1 MHEMIQQLLQWYFGL
16 LESAGLWGVVLLMAM
31 ESTIFPVPSELV
43 IPPAAYIESY
53 QRGSSIPYALAV
65 IVAGTVGCYLG
76 SIITFLISRAVGRP
90 LIVKYGKY
98 FLLREDKLRM
108 AEVWV
113 QRYGAGGIFFAR
125 LLPVVRH
132 LISIPAGVV
141 DMNIRTFSVMTTLG
155 SALWCAVLTVFGV
168 VMGEDLAAVL
178 QGGAATEH
186 YEAAFH
192 RLTAVV
198 VVSVA
203 VLGVLYV
210 AVVKRQ
216 TRQPSSG

>member
-1 MHEMIQQLLQWYFGL
+1 MHELIQELLQWYFGL
-16 LESAGLWGVVLLMAM
+16 LEQVGLWGVMLLMAM

-43 IPPAAYIESY
+43 IPPAAYVFSY
-53 QRGSSIPYALAV
+53 QQGNSLWGAFLV
-65 IVAGTVGCYLG
+65 VLVGTIGCYLG
-76 SIITFLISRAVGRP
+76 SIITYLISRAVGRP
-90 LIVKYGKY
+90 FIVRYGRY
-98 FLLREDKLRM
+98 VGIGEDMLQL
-108 AEVWV
+108 AERWV
-113 QRYGAGGIFFAR
+113 ARYGAGGIFFAR

-141 DMNIRTFSVMTTLG
+141 NMNVRTFSLMTTAG

-178 QGGAATEH
+178 QSGTASAG
-186 YEAAFH
+186 YEDAFH

-203 VLGVLYV
+203 VLGLLYIF
-210 AVVKRQ
+210 VVKRQ
-216 TRQPSSG
+216 SKTA